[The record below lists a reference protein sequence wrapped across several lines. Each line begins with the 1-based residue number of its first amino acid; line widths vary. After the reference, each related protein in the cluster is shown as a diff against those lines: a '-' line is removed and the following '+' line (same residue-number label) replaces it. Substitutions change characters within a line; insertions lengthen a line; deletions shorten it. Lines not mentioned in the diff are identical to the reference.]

1 METQVEINRCPVTIR
16 TDLAHIPQWQKAF
29 IERHQLDIAYLK
41 TAQQWFSPLIRILVE
56 QQNSLN
62 RPVLAALNGCQG
74 SGKTTVSDYLCAS
87 LIEEH
92 GLRAIALS
100 LDDFY
105 LTHAERQ
112 ALAASVHPL
121 LATRGVPGTHDM
133 ALLRQTL
140 EQLLQAYRP
149 EPVAIPRFD
158 KAADDRRPI
167 SDWDRIAAPV
177 HLVLLE
183 GWCLGAGPQPVDIL
197 AQPLNDLERD
207 EDPDGLWREYSNEVL
222 RREFLSLYPLV
233 DQWIMLCA
241 PSFDCVF
248 EWRRE
253 QECKLAA
260 TLSPEQ
266 AGKLMD
272 DDALRR
278 FIQHFERI
286 THSCLKELPHKVNHL
301 FSLDEQRQI
310 KAYSHLYANY

>member
-1 METQVEINRCPVTIR
+1 VTTR
-16 TDLAHIPQWQKAF
+16 TDPAHTPQWQIGF
-29 IERHQLDIAYLK
+29 LQRHQLDIAYLE
-41 TAQQWFSPLIRILVE
+41 TAQEWFAPLASALAK
-56 QQNSLN
+56 QQNSVN
-62 RPVLAALNGCQG
+62 RPLLVALNGSQG

-92 GLRAIALS
+92 RLRAIALS

-133 ALLRQTL
+133 VLLRQTL
-140 EQLLQAYRP
+140 EQLLQAYSP

-167 SDWDRIAAPV
+167 SEWDRIAAPV
-177 HLVLLE
+177 QLVLLE
-183 GWCLGAGPQPVDIL
+183 GWCLGAEPEPNNL
-197 AQPLNDLERD
+197 LFRPLNDLERD
-207 EDPDGLWREYSNEVL
+207 EDPAGLWREYSNEIL
-222 RREFLSLYPLV
+222 RREFQSLYSLV

-260 TLSPEQ
+260 TLLSEQ

-286 THSCLKELPHKVNHL
+286 TRSCLKELPHKVNHL
-301 FSLDEQRQI
+301 FSLDKQRQI
-310 KAYSHLYANY
+310 KAYSHLNANY